1 MLIINH
7 IVRGISGNFSNIDSQ
22 NDNIL
27 MIFRDQIFSR
37 SHVKVSINS
46 NMGRI

>member
-7 IVRGISGNFSNIDSQ
+7 IVCGISGNFSNIDSQ

-27 MIFRDQIFSR
+27 MIFRDQIYKEHKEPHQGVHQFE
-37 SHVKVSINS
+37 H
-46 NMGRI
+46 G